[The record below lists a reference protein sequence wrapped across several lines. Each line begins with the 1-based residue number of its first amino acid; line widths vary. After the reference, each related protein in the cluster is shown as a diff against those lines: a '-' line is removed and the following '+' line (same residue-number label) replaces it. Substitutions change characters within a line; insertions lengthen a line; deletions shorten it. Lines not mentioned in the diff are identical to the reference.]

1 MDINLKNKMID
12 LTISRLQ
19 KRYSENDTYEIII
32 NEMAD
37 KGYKELITFK
47 LNRLPH
53 ITNLL
58 DIQKKQ

>member
-1 MDINLKNKMID
+1 MDINLKNKIID
-12 LTISRLQ
+12 ITVLHH
-19 KRYSENDTYEIII
+19 SENDTYDIII

-37 KGYKELITFK
+37 KGYKELITLK

-58 DIQKKQ
+58 NIQKKQ

>member
-1 MDINLKNKMID
+1 MDINLKNKIID
-12 LTISRLQ
+12 ITVLHH
-19 KRYSENDTYEIII
+19 SENDTYDIII

-37 KGYKELITFK
+37 KGYKELITLK

>member
-1 MDINLKNKMID
+1 MDINLKNKIID
-12 LTISRLQ
+12 ITVLHH
-19 KRYSENDTYEIII
+19 SENDTYDIII

-58 DIQKKQ
+58 NIQKKQ

>member
-1 MDINLKNKMID
+1 VDINLKNKIID
-12 LTISRLQ
+12 LTISQ
-19 KRYSENDTYEIII
+19 HSENDTYEIII

-58 DIQKKQ
+58 NIQKKQ

>member
-12 LTISRLQ
+12 LTISQ
-19 KRYSENDTYEIII
+19 HSENDTYEIII

-58 DIQKKQ
+58 NIQKKQ

>member
-12 LTISRLQ
+12 LTISQ
-19 KRYSENDTYEIII
+19 HSENDTYEIII

-37 KGYKELITFK
+37 KGYKELITLK

>member
-1 MDINLKNKMID
+1 VDINLKNKMID
-12 LTISRLQ
+12 LTISQ
-19 KRYSENDTYEIII
+19 HSENDTYEIII

-58 DIQKKQ
+58 NIQKKQ

>member
-1 MDINLKNKMID
+1 VDINLKNKMID
-12 LTISRLQ
+12 LTISQ
-19 KRYSENDTYEIII
+19 HSENDTYEIII

>member
-1 MDINLKNKMID
+1 MDINLKNKIID
-12 LTISRLQ
+12 LTISQ
-19 KRYSENDTYEIII
+19 HSENDTYEIII

>member
-1 MDINLKNKMID
+1 VDINLKNKIID
-12 LTISRLQ
+12 ITVLHH
-19 KRYSENDTYEIII
+19 SENDTYDIII

-37 KGYKELITFK
+37 KGYKELITLK

>member
-1 MDINLKNKMID
+1 MID
-12 LTISRLQ
+12 LTISQ
-19 KRYSENDTYEIII
+19 HSENDTYEIII

-58 DIQKKQ
+58 NIQKKQ

>member
-12 LTISRLQ
+12 LTISQ
-19 KRYSENDTYEIII
+19 HSENDTYEIII

>member
-1 MDINLKNKMID
+1 MDINLKNKIID
-12 LTISRLQ
+12 LTISQ
-19 KRYSENDTYEIII
+19 HSENDTYEIII

-58 DIQKKQ
+58 NIQKKQ

>member
-12 LTISRLQ
+12 ITISQ
-19 KRYSENDTYEIII
+19 HSENDTYEIII

-58 DIQKKQ
+58 NIQKKQ

>member
-1 MDINLKNKMID
+1 MID

-58 DIQKKQ
+58 NIQKKQ

>member
-1 MDINLKNKMID
+1 MDINLKNKIID
-12 LTISRLQ
+12 ITVLHH
-19 KRYSENDTYEIII
+19 SENDTYEIII

-58 DIQKKQ
+58 NIQKKQ

>member
-12 LTISRLQ
+12 ITVLHH
-19 KRYSENDTYEIII
+19 SENDTYDIII

-37 KGYKELITFK
+37 KGYKELITLK